1 MKLVTLGVYLE
12 RTILR
17 PTKYLRSLSLQRPDS
32 RPETCNIVSLLE
44 GEEREAFLDLT
55 KAMHVWHPDA
65 RKRQANLRGILFFN
79 QSRQEPGFRARLLA
93 E

>member
-1 MKLVTLGVYLE
+1 MKLITLGVYLE

-17 PTKYLRSLSLQRPDS
+17 PTKHLRSLSLRRPDP
-32 RPETCNIVSLLE
+32 RPETCDTVSLLE
-44 GEEREAFLDLT
+44 GGEREAFLDLT
-55 KAMHVWHPDA
+55 KAMLDWHPDA

-79 QSRQEPGFRARLLA
+79 QSRQEPGFRVRLLA